1 MQTVDSPIMVQESPL
16 RKRIAGWSTP
26 REPDAQTVAGRP
38 GAARGSRVE
47 PPQIEYVAYGR
58 AAEETP
64 TAACELVATLGDLE
78 SEYAAVRRGAGLLDS
93 PHRATIRLTGSDR
106 RDFLN
111 HMVTQELKDLDAG
124 VVRQTF
130 WLNRRGRIV
139 ADLLL
144 AEMGDH
150 LLACLDVHGVRQ
162 AVESLGEFLFTEDV
176 EITDV
181 TDAFHHLAL
190 HGPQAAKVIAAAADD
205 PTTADM
211 PDLACKTVT
220 IGGHEVAAIRCDQ
233 TGGPGFELVMRRV
246 DAEAVW
252 DALLAA
258 GLTLGDGRSRVRP
271 IGWHAFNIARIEAGT
286 PLFNIDFGSN
296 SLPHETAL
304 IPQRVSFTKGCY
316 LGQEIV
322 ARTENLGRA
331 KQRLVGLRPDRDL
344 LPDAGAEV
352 VDAEGKAV
360 GAVTSSTLSPMLGA
374 VPIAFAMIRHAAI
387 EHPVRVA
394 AEGELTDAVI
404 GPLKFHEVQA
414 S

>member
-1 MQTVDSPIMVQESPL
+1 MVQESPL
-16 RKRIAGWSTP
+16 RKRIAGWSMP

-38 GAARGSRVE
+38 GAATGSRVE
-47 PPQIEYVAYGR
+47 PPEIQYVAYGR
-58 AAEETP
+58 AGDTAP
-64 TAACELVATLGDLE
+64 AAACELVATLGDIE

-111 HMVTQELKDLDAG
+111 RMVTQELKDLDAG
-124 VVRQTF
+124 VVRQSF

-139 ADLLL
+139 TDLLL

-150 LLACLDVHGVRQ
+150 VLACLDVHGAPR
-162 AVESLGEFLFTEDV
+162 AVESFGEFLFTEDV

-181 TDAFHHLAL
+181 TDTCHHLGL
-190 HGPQAAKVIAAAADD
+190 YGPRAAEVIAVACED
-205 PTTADM
+205 PTVADLS
-211 PDLACKTVT
+211 DLACRTVT
-220 IGGHEVAAIRCDQ
+220 IAGNEVAAIRCDQ
-233 TGGPGFELVMRRV
+233 TGGPGFELVMGRV

-258 GLTLGDGRSRVRP
+258 GRTLGDGPTRVRP

-286 PLFNIDFGSN
+286 PLFNIDFGSD
-296 SLPHETAL
+296 SLAHETGL
-304 IPQRVSFTKGCY
+304 IAQRISFTKGCY

-322 ARTENLGRA
+322 ARTENLGRP

-352 VDAEGKAV
+352 VDADGKAV

-374 VPIAFAMIRHAAI
+374 VPIAFAMIRQAAMDG
-387 EHPVRVA
+387 PVRVA
-394 AEGELTDAVI
+394 AEGDLTDAVI
-404 GPLKFHEVQA
+404 VPLKFHEVQA

>member
-1 MQTVDSPIMVQESPL
+1 MVQESPL

-26 REPDAQTVAGRP
+26 REPDPETVAGRP

-47 PPQIEYVAYGR
+47 PPEVQYVAYGR
-58 AAEETP
+58 AGEETP
-64 TAACELVATLGDLE
+64 TAGCELVATLGDLE

-93 PHRATIRLTGSDR
+93 PHRATIRITGSDR

-111 HMVTQELKDLDAG
+111 RMVTQELKDLEAG
-124 VVRQTF
+124 AVRQTF

-150 LLACLDVHGVRQ
+150 LLAGLDVHGAGK
-162 AVESLGEFLFTEDV
+162 AVESLDEFLFAEDV
-176 EITDV
+176 EIAEV
-181 TDAFHHLAL
+181 TDTCHHLAL
-190 HGPQAAKVIAAAADD
+190 HGPMSAQVLAAASDD
-205 PTTADM
+205 PHDPNVADL
-211 PDLACKTVT
+211 PDLACTT
-220 IGGHEVAAIRCDQ
+220 IVVGGNEVVGIRCDQ
-233 TGGPGFELVMRRV
+233 TGNAGFELIMRHV
-246 DAEAVW
+246 EAVAVW

-258 GLTLGDGRSRVRP
+258 SRRLGEGSSRVRP

-286 PLFNIDFGSN
+286 PLFNIDFGTD
-296 SLPHETAL
+296 SLPHETGLLA
-304 IPQRVSFTKGCY
+304 QRVSFTKGCY

-322 ARTENLGRA
+322 ARTENLGRP
-331 KQRLVGLRPDRDL
+331 KQRLVGLRPAGDL
-344 LPDAGAEV
+344 LPNAGADV
-352 VDAEGKAV
+352 VDADGKAV

-374 VPIAFAMIRHAAI
+374 VPIAFAMIRQAAM
-387 EHPVRVA
+387 EGPLRVA

-404 GPLKFHEVQA
+404 VPLKFHEVKA

>member
-1 MQTVDSPIMVQESPL
+1 MVQESPL
-16 RKRIAGWSTP
+16 RKRIASWSTP
-26 REPDAQTVAGRP
+26 REPDAETVAGRP

-47 PPQIEYVAYGR
+47 PPEIQYVAYGR
-58 AAEETP
+58 TGEATP
-64 TAACELVATLGDLE
+64 TAGCELVATLGDLE

-93 PHRATIRLTGSDR
+93 PHRATIHITGSDR

-111 HMVTQELKDLDAG
+111 RMVTQELKDLDAG
-124 VVRQTF
+124 VARQTF

-150 LLACLDVHGVRQ
+150 VLVCLDVHGADK

-176 EITDV
+176 EITEV
-181 TDAFHHLAL
+181 TETFHHLAL

-205 PTTADM
+205 PDDPDDPKIADM
-211 PDLACKTVT
+211 PDLTCKTVT
-220 IGGHEVAAIRCDQ
+220 IGGIEVAAIRCDQ
-233 TGGPGFELVMRRV
+233 TGGPGFELVMQRV

-258 GLTLGDGRSRVRP
+258 GLTLGEGRPRVRP

-286 PLFNIDFGSN
+286 PLFNIDFGSD
-296 SLPHETAL
+296 SLAHETGL
-304 IPQRVSFTKGCY
+304 IGQRVSFTKGCY

-322 ARTENLGRA
+322 ARTENLGRP

-352 VDAEGKAV
+352 VNADGKAV

-374 VPIAFAMIRHAAI
+374 VPIAFAMVRHAAI

-394 AEGELTDAVI
+394 AEGELTDAAIV
-404 GPLKFHEVQA
+404 PLKFHEVQA

>member
-1 MQTVDSPIMVQESPL
+1 MVQESPL

-26 REPDAQTVAGRP
+26 REPDPQTVAGRP

-47 PPQIEYVAYGR
+47 PPEVQYVAYGR
-58 AAEETP
+58 GDQTP
-64 TAACELVATLGDLE
+64 TTGCELVATLGDLE

-93 PHRATIRLTGSDR
+93 PHRATVRITGSDR

-111 HMVTQELKDLDAG
+111 RMVTQELKDLDPG
-124 VVRQTF
+124 TVRQTF
-130 WLNRRGRIV
+130 WLNRRGRIE

-150 LLACLDVHGVRQ
+150 VLVGLDVHGAPK

-181 TDAFHHLAL
+181 TDTCHHLAL
-190 HGPQAAKVIAAAADD
+190 HGPMAARVIAAAGDD
-205 PTTADM
+205 PRDPDVADL
-211 PDLACKTVT
+211 PDLTCKAIVV
-220 IGGHEVAAIRCDQ
+220 GGNEVVAIRRDQ
-233 TGGPGFELVMRRV
+233 TGGPGFELIMQRV

-258 GLTLGDGRSRVRP
+258 GRTLGDGPPRVRP

-286 PLFNIDFGSN
+286 PLFNIDFGTD
-296 SLPHETAL
+296 SLAHETGLLA
-304 IPQRVSFTKGCY
+304 QRVSFTKGCF

-322 ARTENLGRA
+322 ARTENLGRP

-344 LPDAGAEV
+344 LPTAGAEV
-352 VDAEGKAV
+352 VDADGKAV

-374 VPIAFAMIRHAAI
+374 VPIAFAMIRQAAMDG
-387 EHPVRVA
+387 PVRVE

-404 GPLKFHEVQA
+404 VGLKFHEAEA